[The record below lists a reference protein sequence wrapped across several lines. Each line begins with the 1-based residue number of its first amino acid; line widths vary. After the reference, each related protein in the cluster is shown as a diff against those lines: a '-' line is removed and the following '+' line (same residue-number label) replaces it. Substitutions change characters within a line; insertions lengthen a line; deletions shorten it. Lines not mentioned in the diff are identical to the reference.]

1 MLERCGLKLRPAWRG
16 SGCGGTRKG
25 GTGKANQAK
34 ERWAKGM
41 WTTIPQTPI
50 GQSLLLISFTQEL
63 ANKGVSAFGDQV
75 FLQIL

>member
-1 MLERCGLKLRPAWRG
+1 
-16 SGCGGTRKG
+16 
-25 GTGKANQAK
+25 
-34 ERWAKGM
+34 M